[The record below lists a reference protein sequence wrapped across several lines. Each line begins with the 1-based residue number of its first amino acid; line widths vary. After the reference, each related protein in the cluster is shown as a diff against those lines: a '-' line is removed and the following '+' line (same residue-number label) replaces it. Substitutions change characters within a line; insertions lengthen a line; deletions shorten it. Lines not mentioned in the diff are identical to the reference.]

1 MTEYDR
7 YSPLIYVPVEKW
19 MLSLPYW
26 VPIVAIRVS
35 PEVEEGFA
43 DRFMKDMRRRL
54 DIGALYLSQIRS
66 NDEVKAI
73 YDTQINN
80 YIRSAYAIISFFVF
94 NVFLSIM

>member
-1 MTEYDR
+1 
-7 YSPLIYVPVEKW
+7 

-54 DIGALYLSQIRS
+54 DIGHF
-66 NDEVKAI
+66 I
-73 YDTQINN
+73 YRRYVRMTK
-80 YIRSAYAIISFFVF
+80 
-94 NVFLSIM
+94 